1 MFIKEKNAYVT
12 FCYAS
17 TVMKDLASAFA
28 MNDEINISSCGGL
41 VERNVW
47 SLTTTMKKIP
57 TVLGIILRAVTDLTE
72 CQVLLVSTDTT

>member
-41 VERNVW
+41 VERNV
-47 SLTTTMKKIP
+47 
-57 TVLGIILRAVTDLTE
+57 
-72 CQVLLVSTDTT
+72 